1 MMRPFEIL
9 LCCLTALASLP
20 LLFNR
25 KRGVLYIR
33 LLCLLLISAVA
44 FHLAFEG
51 VHWQLAPLYLS
62 ILLIF
67 CVALNPMLVEGKRHL
82 WLGLF
87 CGFLVSCSAL
97 LSYLLPMFRFPTPSG
112 PYAVGT
118 RILYMVDRSRDPMGT
133 NVQPG
138 KRELM
143 VQIWY
148 PARPAGNKLAEY
160 RRYSETTLIS
170 SYQAVLKTNSYWNA
184 AVDNKGA
191 PYPLLIFNHAWTGQR
206 TQDTFLM
213 QELASHG
220 FVVASIDHTYYS
232 GKVAFP
238 DGRVIDSKGAPDL
251 GDLKN
256 TTVDEEF
263 ALGTK
268 YTEIEARDDIFVL
281 DQLQLMDLDKASFL
295 HGTID
300 LTRVGTFGHSLGGSA
315 AAEACYLD
323 PRIKAALN
331 MDGWM
336 FGQVLTHGLSK
347 PLMLIYEKGTE
358 VQPSPAELAKTP
370 KFVRRYWKTDA
381 EDDAAIEAGLQRF
394 GGYRLYID
402 GTSHWN
408 FSDRALYSPLRAW
421 TEAGP
426 IQPLRAYEIV
436 NRYTLAFFSH
446 TLNGTQQPLLEG
458 TTHLF
463 PEVYFESWK
472 APATVSISSP
482 KL

>member
-9 LCCLTALASLP
+9 LCCLTTLAALS

-25 KRGVLYIR
+25 KRSVFYIR
-33 LLCLLLISAVA
+33 LLCLLLVLAVA
-44 FHLAFEG
+44 FHLTFEG
-51 VHWQLAPLYLS
+51 AHWQLAPLYLS
-62 ILLIF
+62 IPLIF
-67 CVALNPMLVEGKRHL
+67 CVGLNPMLVEGKHRL

-87 CGFLVSCSAL
+87 CGFFVSVSAL

-118 RILYMVDRSRDPMGT
+118 RILYMVDRSRDPAGT

-148 PARPAGNKLAEY
+148 PAKPAGNRLAEY
-160 RRYSETTLIS
+160 RRYPETTLIS

-184 AVDNKGA
+184 AVDHKSA
-191 PYPLLIFNHAWTGQR
+191 PYPVLIFNHAWTGQR

-220 FVVASIDHTYYS
+220 FIIASMDHTFYS

-251 GDLKN
+251 GNLEN
-256 TTVDEEF
+256 ITVEKEF
-263 ALGTK
+263 ALGAR

-281 DQLQLMDLDKASFL
+281 DQLQLMDLDKTNFL

-300 LTRVGTFGHSLGGSA
+300 LTRVGALGHSLGGAA

-331 MDGWM
+331 MDGWV
-336 FGQVLTHGLSK
+336 FGQVLAHGLSK

-358 VQPSPAELAKTP
+358 VQPSPAELDKAP
-370 KFVRRYWKTDA
+370 EFVQRYWKMNAD
-381 EDDAAIEAGLQRF
+381 DDAAIEAGLQRF

-436 NRYTLAFFSH
+436 NRYTLAFFFH
-446 TLNGTQQPLLEG
+446 TLNGTQQSLLAG
-458 TTHLF
+458 TTDLF
-463 PEVYFESWK
+463 PEVHFESWK
-472 APATVSISSP
+472 TPNAISISSP
-482 KL
+482 KP